1 MQGVAKQGKS
11 KLTLQAE
18 QSGYWGR
25 GRVSISSNRSHLSC
39 VLGVWLPGLITAMAM
54 VDWLELGVEGI
65 ARLTVAIG
73 GWMEVV
79 GEYDGMGLVTAV
91 DEIVTGDI
99 PKLDTA
105 MDVVVVVVVW
115 VEEVVLEVDGEE
127 SASALLRA

>member
-1 MQGVAKQGKS
+1 M
-11 KLTLQAE
+11 
-18 QSGYWGR
+18 
-25 GRVSISSNRSHLSC
+25 
-39 VLGVWLPGLITAMAM
+39 PGLVTAMAM

-115 VEEVVLEVDGEE
+115 VEEVVLEIVF
-127 SASALLRA
+127 

>member
-1 MQGVAKQGKS
+1 M
-11 KLTLQAE
+11 
-18 QSGYWGR
+18 
-25 GRVSISSNRSHLSC
+25 
-39 VLGVWLPGLITAMAM
+39 PGLVTAMAM